1 MEALPGLKVIRQDLL
16 VQVPSGKIM
25 ICGTEGV
32 VYRFNSSQN
41 LNSKDGTEN
50 KLEHKH
56 MSVHHHV

>member
-1 MEALPGLKVIRQDLL
+1 MRRTMMREALPGLKVIRQDLL

-41 LNSKDGTEN
+41 LNSEDGTE
-50 KLEHKH
+50 K
-56 MSVHHHV
+56 